1 VPQGFASH
9 NLVGITEAKPDCR
22 HTLGFS
28 DVGELLTLAN
38 VDGDLTSLSAK
49 LQVLT
54 ALILWTILDSKL
66 LQGVM

>member
-1 VPQGFASH
+1 MPA
-9 NLVGITEAKPDCR
+9 EAKPGCR

-38 VDGDLTSLSAK
+38 VGGDLTSLSAK

-54 ALILWTILDSKL
+54 ALIL
-66 LQGVM
+66 